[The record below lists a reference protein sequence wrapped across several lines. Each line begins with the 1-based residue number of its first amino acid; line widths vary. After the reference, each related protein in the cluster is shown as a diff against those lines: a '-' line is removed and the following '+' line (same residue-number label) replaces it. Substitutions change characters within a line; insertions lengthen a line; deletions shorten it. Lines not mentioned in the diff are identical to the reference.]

1 MEEHHDAGEPTVQPM
16 SFTDKMINVY
26 AAPGDLFENVRL
38 TGKTPSNW
46 VIPMILF
53 IAVAIGLSQLV
64 LNNPSLN
71 DQMSSMISKRFEEN
85 IAKQNMSPEQ
95 AEQARKAYESFMKP
109 GSMWFT
115 ISQIGGIAVMTPIA
129 LLAISLLYW
138 LIGKTAM
145 SAQAP
150 YGKVVEVIGLTFF
163 ISIAEQV
170 VTTLLMVIVDNIH
183 ATPSAALAVL
193 AQFNPENKLHLALA
207 KLNVFTFWD
216 LSVVSIGLSRL
227 FQRDLPKV
235 LVLVFALWL
244 LWSVATVLAGFTM
257 G

>member
-1 MEEHHDAGEPTVQPM
+1 MEEHHDAGEPAVQPM

-26 AAPGDLFENVRL
+26 SAPGDLFENVRL

-53 IAVAIGLSQLV
+53 IVVAIGLSQLV
-64 LNNPSLN
+64 LNNASLN
-71 DQMSSMISKRFEEN
+71 DQLNSMMSKKFEESV
-85 IAKQNMSPEQ
+85 QNMPPEQ
-95 AEQARKAYESFMKP
+95 VEQARNAYESFMKP

-115 ISQIGGIAVMTPIA
+115 ISQIGGIAIMTPIA

-145 SAQAP
+145 NAQAP

-163 ISIAEQV
+163 IGIVEQV
-170 VTTLLMVIVDNIH
+170 VTTLLMVIMDNIH

-193 AQFNPENKLHLALA
+193 AQFNPEDKLHLALA

-235 LVLVFALWL
+235 LVLVFALWF
-244 LWSVATVLAGFTM
+244 LWSVATVLAGIKL

>member
-1 MEEHHDAGEPTVQPM
+1 MEEHHDAGEEAVKPM
-16 SFTDKMINVY
+16 SFTDRLINIY
-26 AAPGDLFENVRL
+26 AAPGELFDNVRL

-46 VIPMILF
+46 AIPLILF
-53 IAVAIGLSQLV
+53 ILIAIGLSQLV

-71 DQMSSMISKRFEEN
+71 DQLSTMISKRFEES
-85 IAKQNMSPEQ
+85 IAKQNMTPEQ
-95 AEQARKAYESFMKP
+95 VEQARKAYDSFARP

-115 ISQIGGIAVMTPIA
+115 VSQIGGIAIMTPIA
-129 LLAISLLYW
+129 LFAISLIYW

-163 ISIAEQV
+163 IGIAEQV
-170 VTTLLMVIVDNIH
+170 VTTLLMVVLDNIH
-183 ATPSAALAVL
+183 ATPGAALAVL
-193 AQFNPENKLHLALA
+193 AQFNPEDKLHLALA

-235 LVLVFALWL
+235 LVLVFALWI
-244 LWSVATVLAGFTM
+244 LWSVATVLAGIKM